1 MSRPNAVAL
10 HCLCVPPTDKM
21 TNVRKQALKFAWR
34 STLFHAKSVFV
45 HPVVCV
51 KSCLRS
57 FFVRKQASYMRP
69 LVGTR
74 LKWQL
79 FNNYWGVTGKHTR
92 GLLHS
97 LLGNEWW
104 TTGALTGAL
113 PGALTGALTGA
124 LSDSYSVTTEELL
137 VNRPGHYCICYW
149 VVISSK

>member
-1 MSRPNAVAL
+1 MSLCCVASVCRQL
-10 HCLCVPPTDKM
+10 KKWQKCVQASPEVCVEICTFPRKVSLCI
-21 TNVRKQALKFAWR
+21 
-34 STLFHAKSVFV
+34 
-45 HPVVCV
+45 VCV